1 MRQATIKHVEIDLQA
16 NIWEILLNTN
26 LYLDE
31 AELEQAAT
39 CIVEEYHLKS
49 VQFYQDIVNFS
60 EVIQEKWPDIVA
72 ALHKHNPA
80 VAVVLKNTPISIDG
94 NSISISIAGHLL
106 EDLIQAQHIDTVLE
120 KIIQEICGLECHIEF
135 LIDERGIATNAAPD
149 YYMVDKKVVVGTD
162 HKEQKIST
170 KPAEHKR
177 PPIPQLD
184 IHGTVIFGK
193 NLRGTE
199 LDIANIDGEMKNIVI
214 SGTLNGIFYREFKT
228 GTHLVTCGIADHT
241 DGIGVKIFI
250 KKEEEFAQIQGLKNG
265 MYVQMSGQVRFD
277 WRQSA

>member
-1 MRQATIKHVEIDLQA
+1 M
-16 NIWEILLNTN
+16 LNTN

-250 KKEEEFAQIQGLKNG
+250 KKEEKFAQIQGLKNG